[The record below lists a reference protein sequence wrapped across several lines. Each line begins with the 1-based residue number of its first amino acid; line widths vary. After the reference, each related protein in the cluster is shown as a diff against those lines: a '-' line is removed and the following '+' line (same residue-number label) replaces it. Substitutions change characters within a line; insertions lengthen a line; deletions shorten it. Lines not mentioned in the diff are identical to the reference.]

1 MTKKGRGAVPAVQNE
16 KKNRERIIANA
27 TRKNQQI
34 NDTVPLRVD
43 SVKVTLGSEVKPGPT
58 A

>member
-34 NDTVPLRVD
+34 NDTVPNVN
-43 SVKVTLGSEVKPGPT
+43 T
-58 A
+58 